1 MRPARQAIASLALLL
16 AAGPALAQAHD
27 GDAVSYRDAYRAMV
41 VFEKYGGAKNL
52 LVSQLQVLTREHA
65 PRTEGLQLL
74 LSSRST
80 QLNLTLDPLGRTV
93 FPLQKAAY
101 DENAALFLSRRG
113 IGFTLHPQVSIAV
126 RADGVY
132 DVAELRAA
140 CAQALGFARWVD
152 AAQRWRHC
160 AGVRFV
166 FPKRGE
172 GGARLRRPDSQEQSL
187 PLAFSISAGG
197 PDEGFPAVTYRFAA
211 ATATAATTAAAAAD
225 ERGQVATYNA
235 PLAILPIFE

>member
-1 MRPARQAIASLALLL
+1 MRPARQPIASLALLL

-52 LVSQLQVLTREHA
+52 LVSELQVLTRERPAHA
-65 PRTEGLQLL
+65 EGLQLL
-74 LSSRST
+74 LSGKST

-113 IGFTLHPQVSIAV
+113 LDFTLRPQVSIAL

-132 DVAELRAA
+132 DMAELRAA
-140 CAQALGFARWVD
+140 CAQALGFARYID
-152 AAQRWRHC
+152 ASQRARQC

-166 FPKRGE
+166 FPKKSE
-172 GGARLRRPDSQEQSL
+172 GGVRLRRPDSQEQVL
-187 PLAFSISAGG
+187 PLASGPAGG
-197 PDEGFPAVTYRFAA
+197 ADDGFPAVTYRFAG
-211 ATATAATTAAAAAD
+211 AD

>member
-1 MRPARQAIASLALLL
+1 MRPARPLIACLALLP
-16 AAGPALAQAHD
+16 AAGLAPAQAHD

-52 LVSQLQVLTREHA
+52 LVSELQVLTRGSSPHA
-65 PRTEGLQLL
+65 EGLQLL
-74 LSSRST
+74 LSGRSI

-113 IGFTLHPQVSIAV
+113 MGFTLRPQVSLAL
-126 RADGVY
+126 RPDGVY

-140 CAQALGFARWVD
+140 CAQALGFARYVD
-152 AAQRWRHC
+152 ASQRSRQC
-160 AGVRFV
+160 VGVRFV
-166 FPKRGE
+166 FPKHGE
-172 GGARLRRPDSQEQSL
+172 GGARLRRPDNQEQLL
-187 PLAFSISAGG
+187 PPASGPAAG
-197 PDEGFPAVTYRFAA
+197 PEEGFPAVTYRFGGP
-211 ATATAATTAAAAAD
+211 D

>member
-1 MRPARQAIASLALLL
+1 MRPARQLIACLALLP
-16 AAGPALAQAHD
+16 AAGLAPAQAHD

-52 LVSQLQVLTREHA
+52 LVSELQVLTRGSSPHA
-65 PRTEGLQLL
+65 EGLQLL
-74 LSSRST
+74 LSGRSI

-113 IGFTLHPQVSIAV
+113 MAFTLRPQVSLAL
-126 RADGVY
+126 RPDGVY

-140 CAQALGFARWVD
+140 CAQALGFARYID
-152 AAQRWRHC
+152 ASQRSRQC
-160 AGVRFV
+160 VGVRFV
-166 FPKRGE
+166 FPKQGE
-172 GGARLRRPDSQEQSL
+172 GGARLRRPDNQEQVL
-187 PLAFSISAGG
+187 PPASAPAGG
-197 PDEGFPAVTYRFAA
+197 PEEGFPAVTYRFGG
-211 ATATAATTAAAAAD
+211 AD

-235 PLAILPIFE
+235 PLAILPLFD